1 MVISY
6 QEGNAFHA
14 LPAALHA
21 QLLRA
26 HALCAFMVI
35 SYQEGNAI
43 HALPAALHAQL
54 LRAYALCAFMVISYQ
69 EGDAIHA
76 LNLTVLFVQILPTS
90 VLNAML
96 VTRVSA
102 DVACLLL

>member
-35 SYQEGNAI
+35 SYQEG
-43 HALPAALHAQL
+43 
-54 LRAYALCAFMVISYQ
+54 
-69 EGDAIHA
+69 DAIHA
-76 LNLTVLFVQILPTS
+76 LILTVLFVQILPTS

-96 VTRVSA
+96 VIGF
-102 DVACLLL
+102 